1 MNIKKKI
8 KVALLLVCISIM
20 TLGAVST
27 SAAELQET
35 PGSYFRC
42 STENGEKTIEK
53 YTGTDTTVVIPST
66 INGKPVVAIGNSAFS
81 SNTSVKN
88 VIIGDNITSIGDV
101 VFYNC
106 SDLESVTIGNNV
118 KTIGVSLLE
127 SCSNL
132 KSVTFGNNVES
143 IGGYAFYD
151 CSSLKSIVIPNSVTS
166 IGEYAFNGCTGLT
179 DVVLSDKLEIIDDHV
194 FYKCTSL
201 KNIVIP
207 ENVKTIK
214 KSAFKDCSSLESV
227 IIPNNTETI
236 EQNAFIDCAGLKSV
250 IFGSGLK
257 TIGTYAFDN
266 CPNLEKFIMCNGVKS
281 IGEGAFG
288 KSKNLKIYFTGT
300 ENEFSNAHSASV
312 GATYWDFNLMNK
324 VYNYSAAFTETLFAT
339 ADESSITTTSQA
351 FLINQPA
358 EVTAFG
364 TIFIPLSLH
373 KNGSTDTA
381 IVTYDNSEY
390 DIKDGQKYEAMLT
403 DIPEDCKDW
412 GIVAIS
418 FIQSGDNVSY
428 STAKYMS
435 VNDTTLESVTTA
447 E

>member
-8 KVALLLVCISIM
+8 KVALLLACISIM
-20 TLGAVST
+20 TLGAVSA

-42 STENGEKTIEK
+42 STDNNEKTITD

-66 INGKPVVAIGNSAFS
+66 INGTPVVAIDSSAFS
-81 SNTSVKN
+81 SKSVKN
-88 VIIGDNITSIGDV
+88 VIIGDNITSIGDS

-118 KTIGVSLLE
+118 KTIGDNLFMF
-127 SCSNL
+127 CSKL

-143 IGGYAFYD
+143 IGEFAFYG
-151 CSSLKSIVIPNSVTS
+151 CSSLKSIVIPNSVKS
-166 IGEYAFNGCTGLT
+166 IEKSTFNSCTGLT
-179 DVVLSDKLEIIDDHV
+179 DIVLSDKLEIIGKNA
-194 FYKCTSL
+194 FNKCTSL

-214 KSAFKDCSSLESV
+214 ESAFSNCSSLESV

-236 EQNAFIDCAGLKSV
+236 EHNAFINCTSLKSV

-281 IGEGAFG
+281 IGEGSFRN
-288 KSKNLKIYFTGT
+288 SNNLKIYFTGT
-300 ENEFSNAHSASV
+300 ENEFKNAHSASV
-312 GATYWDFNLMNK
+312 GATYWDINLMNK

-358 EVTAFG
+358 EVIAFG

-381 IVTYDNSEY
+381 IVTYNNSEY
-390 DIKDGQKYEAMLT
+390 DIKDRQKFEAKLT
-403 DIPEDCKDW
+403 DIPEDCKDLE
-412 GIVAIS
+412 IVAIS
-418 FIQSGDNVSY
+418 FVQSGNNVSY
-428 STAKYMS
+428 SDAKYMT
-435 VNDTTLESVTTA
+435 VNNTTLESVTT
-447 E
+447 EE